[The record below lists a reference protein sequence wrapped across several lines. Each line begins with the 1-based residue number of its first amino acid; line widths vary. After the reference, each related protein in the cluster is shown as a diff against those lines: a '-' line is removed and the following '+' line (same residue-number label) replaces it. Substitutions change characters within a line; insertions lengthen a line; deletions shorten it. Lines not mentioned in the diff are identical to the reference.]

1 MNEGGTGDSWRLPST
16 APSIPRPP
24 AAHPGGAGALITR
37 MHRLVL
43 ALSATIVGALAALL
57 PMIGSQVKPMQA
69 CAAVGAAWAFAWAP
83 YFRPTLPIALGLVAF
98 NTAVALPGSRFPL
111 LTIAPS
117 AIFALAA
124 SEGLALAAMW
134 RTDVPLTSAAERPHV
149 RAIGV
154 RVALGATASGA
165 VMLLGGAEL
174 PSPTVAVGIGA
185 LAAAALIWLVT
196 TRPAD

>member
-1 MNEGGTGDSWRLPST
+1 M
-16 APSIPRPP
+16 
-24 AAHPGGAGALITR
+24 ITR
-37 MHRLVL
+37 SHRLVL
-43 ALSATIVGALAALL
+43 TVAATIIGACAALL
-57 PMIGSQVKPMQA
+57 PMLGPSQVKPLQA
-69 CAAVGAAWAFAWAP
+69 MAVAGAIWSFASVP
-83 YFRPTLPIALGLVAF
+83 YARFALLAALGLVAF

-134 RTDVPLTSAAERPHV
+134 RTDLPLTIAAERLHL

-185 LAAAALIWLVT
+185 LAAAALVWLIT
-196 TRPAD
+196 TRPTD